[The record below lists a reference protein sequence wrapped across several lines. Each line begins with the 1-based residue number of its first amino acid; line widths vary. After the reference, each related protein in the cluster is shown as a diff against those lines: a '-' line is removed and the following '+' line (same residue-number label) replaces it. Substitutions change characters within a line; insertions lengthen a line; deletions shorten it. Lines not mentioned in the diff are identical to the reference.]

1 MYQVLNQ
8 LEIKIKKLKPNTQ
21 LPSHGSEQAA
31 GYDLYADW
39 PKPLEIMPHATVKIG
54 TGIALEIRKGYFG
67 AVYARSGLATY
78 QKLRPSNCVG
88 VIDSDYRGEIMV
100 ALHNDSNKM
109 ARIEPYERVA
119 QLVIQ
124 RFEPLEFEEVDKLE
138 VTGRGTGGFGSTGK

>member
-1 MYQVLNQ
+1 M
-8 LEIKIKKLKPNTQ
+8 KIKLKRITDTARIPK
-21 LPSHGSEQAA
+21 HGSQDAA

-54 TGIALEIRKGYFG
+54 TGIALEIPKGYFG

-109 ARIEPYERVA
+109 ARIEPYERIA

-138 VTGRGTGGFGSTGK
+138 ETGRGTGGFGSTGK

>member
-1 MYQVLNQ
+1 M
-8 LEIKIKKLKPNTQ
+8 KIKLKRITDTARTPK
-21 LPSHGSEQAA
+21 HGSQDAA

-54 TGIALEIRKGYFG
+54 TGIALEIPKGYFG

-138 VTGRGTGGFGSTGK
+138 ETDRGAGGFGSTGK